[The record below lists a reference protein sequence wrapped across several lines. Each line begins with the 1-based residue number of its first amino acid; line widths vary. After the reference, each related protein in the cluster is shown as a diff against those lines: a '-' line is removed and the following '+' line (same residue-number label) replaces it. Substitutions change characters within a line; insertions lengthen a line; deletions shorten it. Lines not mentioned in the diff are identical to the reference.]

1 MDNNTIKSN
10 AIASLYNADISY
22 DFYGQEVSFKHI
34 ELLPVGTLA
43 EPIQVT
49 LTGTVSKVAWDE
61 PLATIKPL
69 RQLTETRGYKKVA
82 VKFVGGQW
90 EMFGVHRL
98 VHFADTAEWSDKAE
112 GTVIH
117 HINSITD
124 DNRAINLEMLT
135 NSDNVL
141 RFFDGRDNQEDIKN
155 QQYLNDRINA
165 GTVPLMFEGKLIE
178 GYSINTMGEVFHK
191 RIIKGEVVNYKQ
203 HPSIANPKYP
213 TNLNVKFNGKTTGLA
228 HLMAEN
234 FLEVPTGYYKT
245 LMKDASIANPYQPQ
259 NLYTVAKKHQ

>member
-1 MDNNTIKSN
+1 MDNNKVTST
-10 AIASLYNADISY
+10 AIASLYNTDVNY
-22 DFYGQEVSFKHI
+22 DFYGNEVSFKHI
-34 ELLPVGTLA
+34 EMLPAGELSEA
-43 EPIQVT
+43 IQVT
-49 LTGTVSKVAWDE
+49 LNGTVSKVAWDE
-61 PLATIKPL
+61 PLATIKPIH
-69 RQLTETRGYKKVA
+69 QTTVPRGYKKIP
-82 VKFVGGQW
+82 VKFVDGKW
-90 EMFGVHRL
+90 LEVGVHRL
-98 VHFADTAEWSDKAE
+98 VHFADNGEWSDWKQQ
-112 GTVIH
+112 TVIH

-124 DNRAINLEMLT
+124 DNRAENLTLT
-135 NSDNVL
+135 TSSANVL
-141 RFFDGRDNQEDIKN
+141 RFFRGADNQEEIKN

-178 GYSINTMGEVFHK
+178 GYTINTMGEVFHK